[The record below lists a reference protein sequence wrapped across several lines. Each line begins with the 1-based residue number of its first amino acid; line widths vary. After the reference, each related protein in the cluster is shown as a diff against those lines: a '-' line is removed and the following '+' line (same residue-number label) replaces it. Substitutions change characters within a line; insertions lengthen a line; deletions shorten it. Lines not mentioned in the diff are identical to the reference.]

1 MRCPFCDS
9 ALTKVTDSRD
19 TDDGRAVRRR
29 RQCLIC
35 NRRFTTY
42 EVVEK
47 TPLRV
52 LKKNGEH
59 EFFNRDKLRAGIAR
73 ACEKRNISSEQ
84 IEEIV
89 NKIERRIRNELKT
102 EVTTVDIGN
111 LAMEELKKL
120 DDVAYIRFASVYHE
134 FKDLGSFMN
143 EVHSMMDYN
152 QKHNDMTGDSE
163 KDRHD
168 PGNSHK

>member
-1 MRCPFCDS
+1 MKCPFCNS
-9 ALTKVTDSRD
+9 PLTKVTDSRD
-19 TDDGRAVRRR
+19 TDDGAAVRRR

-59 EFFNRDKLRAGIAR
+59 ELFNRDKLRSGIVR

-84 IEEIV
+84 IEDIV
-89 NKIERRIRNELKT
+89 DRIERRIRNELKT
-102 EVTTVDIGN
+102 EVSTETIGN
-111 LAMEELKKL
+111 LVMEELKKL

-152 QKHNDMTGDSE
+152 QKHHDDQKKEHPDNH
-163 KDRHD
+163 KDQ
-168 PGNSHK
+168 SKK